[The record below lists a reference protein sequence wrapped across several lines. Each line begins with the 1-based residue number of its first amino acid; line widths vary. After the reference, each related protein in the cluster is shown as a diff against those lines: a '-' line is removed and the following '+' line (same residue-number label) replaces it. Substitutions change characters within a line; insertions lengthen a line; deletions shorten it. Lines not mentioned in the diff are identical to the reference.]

1 MNYKKTNEKLAVSR
15 LPGEQYKKN
24 AALFLFALLFCLGA
38 MFATQARAQGYEAI
52 DPAQNTSVTDKV
64 EVLEFFWFG
73 CPHCYAFEP
82 SIDEWASDLPE
93 NTVFVR
99 EAPPLN
105 PSWESHSRA
114 FYASEILGIS
124 EKFVPAMFNAIH
136 KDRKAMR
143 KPGDIAELAETFGV
157 SKKAFTD
164 AMGSF
169 GVQTRM
175 ARAMQLARGTGI
187 TGVPAIIVNGKY
199 RISSGTAGSHEGM
212 IGAINQTV
220 DAEKSVMGLE

>member
-1 MNYKKTNEKLAVSR
+1 MFSIQNSVKPAVAQFS
-15 LPGEQYKKN
+15 GEPYKKN
-24 AALFLFALLFCLGA
+24 TALFLFAIVFCFAA
-38 MFATQARAQGYEAI
+38 MFATQAKAQGYETI
-52 DPAQNTSVTDKV
+52 TPAQNTSVTDKV

-82 SIDEWASDLPE
+82 SIEEWASDLPE

-114 FYASEILGIS
+114 FYAAQILGIGD
-124 EKFVPAMFNAIH
+124 EFVPAMFNAIH
-136 KDRKAMR
+136 KDRKPMR
-143 KPGDIAELAETFGV
+143 KPAAIAELAESFGV
-157 SKKAFTD
+157 SKEDFEE

-175 ARAMQLARGTGI
+175 ARAMQLARGAQI

-199 RISSGTAGSHEGM
+199 RISSGSAGSHEGM

-220 DAEKSVMGLE
+220 TTEKSVMGLE